1 MEQMTITPS
10 RRLQAHHAYGRAVDA
25 FEPVAWR
32 PPTAARFD
40 GHVANDVAPRREPT
54 LSEMAE
60 GIPGW
65 LTVVLGGVVAALAGA
80 LLGGALSI

>member
-1 MEQMTITPS
+1 MTPS
-10 RRLQAHHAYGRAVDA
+10 RRLEARRAYGRAVEA

-32 PPTAARFD
+32 LPSAGRFD
-40 GHVANDVAPRREPT
+40 SRVANDLAPRQDPAFA
-54 LSEMAE
+54 EMTD

-80 LLGGALSI
+80 LMGGALHI

>member
-1 MEQMTITPS
+1 MEQMITPS

-40 GHVANDVAPRREPT
+40 VRVANDVTPQRHPAYP
-54 LSEMAE
+54 EMAE
-60 GIPGW
+60 GIPRW
-65 LTVVLGGVVAALAGA
+65 LVIVLGGVVAALMGA
-80 LLGGALSI
+80 LLGGMLQL